1 MEMEFKDNK
10 RKRRFAM
17 LLGLVL
23 AIAAGGAAFMM
34 GSQPSTNA
42 DPLPTRNVLI
52 AALDIPARTVIDASY
67 LTLRAV
73 PDDPSNLNAMTD
85 PQLVLGL
92 TTGLTIYKGQVITP
106 NFFTTSSAG
115 QAFAIVRPGES
126 FGPDSPHW
134 RAVAIDLQD
143 MNAVGGLLVPGQRV
157 DLMASMFINVLNPDA
172 GGDSGAPVTGGPVT
186 GLSTKV
192 FLTDLEILAHTP
204 ATTLYVL
211 KVDAHEA
218 EEITY
223 LQNQNPYFRGFALSL
238 RAEGDS
244 RILPRDGYGVTGDR
258 ILLKYG
264 FPLEQAIM
272 GDRYPQPSAEPV
284 VLDPTPAPI
293 PVASAAPAPTPP
305 PSASPVPTGT
315 PAPAATPGPAASEAP

>member
-1 MEMEFKDNK
+1 MEMEFKDNT

-23 AIAAGGAAFMM
+23 AIVAGGAAFMM

-52 AALDIPARTVIDASY
+52 AAVDIPARAVIDASY
-67 LTLRAV
+67 LTLRSV
-73 PDDPSNLNAMTD
+73 PDDPSNSNAITD
-85 PQLVLGL
+85 PELVLGL
-92 TTGLTIYKGQVITP
+92 TTGLTIYRGQVITP
-106 NFFTTSSAG
+106 NFFTTSTAT

-157 DLMASMFINVLNPDA
+157 DLMASMFINVIDPNA
-172 GGDSGAPVTGGPVT
+172 AAAEGAPITGGPVT

-211 KVDAHEA
+211 KVDAHQA

-238 RAEGDS
+238 RADGDS

-284 VLDPTPAPI
+284 VLDPTPAP
-293 PVASAAPAPTPP
+293 VASATSAPM
-305 PSASPVPTGT
+305 PSSSPVPSAAA
-315 PAPAATPGPAASEAP
+315 APAASDAP